1 MSGINTTDKPE
12 DKRERLRLLREFHR
26 PLFETLGIPDALFIP
41 KLAYKPAGKNE
52 KHLAFFASELAKGMD
67 IYTEFADSEYEPQD
81 PERRLYKWRF
91 NPNYKEEYEV
101 SETNGTVRYYIP
113 VAELILVKTNPPEEQ
128 VENSNNP
135 QLKLWDKPPV
145 NTPASDLANVRPDLP
160 LKEASIRDLAAI
172 LWKQPVSNKA
182 WINEMIAKAIA

>member
-12 DKRERLRLLREFHR
+12 DKRERLKLLREFHR
-26 PLFETLGIPDALFIP
+26 SLFETLGIPDALFIP
-41 KLAYKPAGKNE
+41 KLAYKPTGKNE

-135 QLKLWDKPPV
+135 QLKIWDKPPV
-145 NTPASDLANVRPDLP
+145 NTPASDLANVRPDLS